1 MVNGRGK
8 EGDNPLFR
16 ISGDRE
22 EIARIPM
29 ERKGFIRLLIQFT
42 ELSRFDK
49 IGDLIIGKASFE
61 ESMNIK
67 VMAPKQ
73 KLVDGFHVD
82 ILTNVYILF
91 KV

>member
-22 EIARIPM
+22 EIARIAAVK
-29 ERKGFIRLLIQFT
+29 KGFVRLLIQFT

-49 IGDLIIGKASFE
+49 KGDLIIGKASSE
-61 ESMNIK
+61 EIMDIK
-67 VMAPKQ
+67 VVASLQ
-73 KLVDGFHVD
+73 VFVDGSHVD
-82 ILTNVYILF
+82 ILTTVYSYLNV
-91 KV
+91 